1 MSNYDILFVY
11 VTGSNILDSKNK
23 IRFERIKGFFNT
35 PPLNGDSMYSSST
48 LINGKINFTLNDIIR
63 EYSNQGIFDINNI
76 NVVEDLRAISSSGIS
91 SGGKRKSRKCRKTR
105 RRRKT
110 RKCRKTRRRY

>member
-1 MSNYDILFVY
+1 MSNYDILFVN
-11 VTGSNILDSKNK
+11 VTGSNNLDSKDMIQFKRKNDG
-23 IRFERIKGFFNT
+23 IFYNN
-35 PPLNGDSMYSSST
+35 PLNGDSIYSSST
-48 LINGKINFTLNDIIR
+48 QINGKINFTLNDIIN
-63 EYSNQGIFDINNI
+63 EYSNQGIFDKNNI
-76 NVVEDLRAISSSGIS
+76 NVVKDLRAILGIS